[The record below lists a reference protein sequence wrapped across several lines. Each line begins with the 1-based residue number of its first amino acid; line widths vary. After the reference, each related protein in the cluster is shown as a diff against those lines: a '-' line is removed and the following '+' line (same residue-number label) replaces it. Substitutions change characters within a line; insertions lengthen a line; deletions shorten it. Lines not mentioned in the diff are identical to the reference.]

1 MKQLFTLLFL
11 VLSVQAI
18 ADDILI
24 IKSGGS
30 TVMVPGFRTYASNG
44 YVASEKNIELLK
56 QVKSTISFVKP
67 ITLSS
72 ASPGNASLI
81 CRVSYPVYAPR
92 KIPFEL
98 FIEDAVNTEIEQAG
112 LMATDSSHTIKG
124 HLDEFDFSSFGSG
137 KWTIQAT
144 FSAEGKEPLTVKQD
158 YAYPVSGGAVAACG
172 EVANALVPAVQEFLY
187 ALYSNPR
194 FVDLSR

>member
-1 MKQLFTLLFL
+1 MKQLFILLFL
-11 VLSVQAI
+11 TVSVQAI
-18 ADDILI
+18 ANDIFI
-24 IKSGGS
+24 IKPSGS

-44 YVASEKNIELLK
+44 YVPAEKNIELLK

-72 ASPGNASLI
+72 ASPGNASLF

-92 KIPFEL
+92 KIPFES
-98 FIEDAVNTEIEQAG
+98 FIEDALNTEIAQAG

-124 HLDEFDFSSFGSG
+124 RLDEFDFSSFGSG
-137 KWTIQAT
+137 KWTIQVT
-144 FSAEGKEPLTVKQD
+144 FSIEGKDPLTVKHE
-158 YAYPVSGGAVAACG
+158 YSYPVSGGAVAACG
-172 EVANALVPAVQEFLY
+172 EVTNALVPAIQEFLY